1 MYLKDRLIKKERKIT
16 MKTILY
22 KEETRGH
29 AYHGWLD
36 SKHTFSF
43 ANYFNPNRMG
53 FGLLRVVNDDKVMGG
68 EGFGTHPHNDMEIVS
83 IPLSGELAHK
93 DSMGHEEIIKT
104 PEIQVMSAGTG
115 ITHSEYNASST
126 NPVEFFQIWVFPRE
140 EGTKPRYDQKA
151 FDFNEKRNDFTN
163 IVSPNGANES
173 LWVNQDVWF
182 NIGYFDKDKE
192 RNYNIKKEGNGL
204 FAMVIEGE
212 FEVEGIKL
220 SRRDA
225 LGIHETNSIKIRSLS
240 NDSRILLIDVPM
252 K

>member
-1 MYLKDRLIKKERKIT
+1 

-22 KEETRGH
+22 KEGTRGH

-36 SKHTFSF
+36 TRHTFSF

-68 EGFGTHPHNDMEIVS
+68 EGFGTHPHDNMEIVS
-83 IPLSGELAHK
+83 IPLAGGLAHK
-93 DSMGHEEIIKT
+93 DSMGHEEVIK
-104 PEIQVMSAGTG
+104 PGEIQVMSAGTG
-115 ITHSEYNASST
+115 ITHSEYNAS
-126 NPVEFFQIWVFPRE
+126 NIKPVEFFQIWVFPRE
-140 EGTKPRYDQKA
+140 KNVKPRYDQKA
-151 FDFNEKRNDFTN
+151 FDFNTKRNDFTN
-163 IVSPNGANES
+163 IVSPDGAEES

-182 NIGYFDKDKE
+182 NIGYFDKDADKT
-192 RNYNIKKEGNGL
+192 YNIRKEGNSL

-212 FEVEGIKL
+212 FEVGGTVL

-225 LGIHETNSIKIRSLS
+225 LGIYDTASVDIKALS
-240 NDSRILLIDVPM
+240 DDARILLIDVPM